1 MDGNEN
7 EFVNDIEEKLREK
20 LPSNYIL
27 QKNANLFYQ
36 ITLDNNLQPMVNFDE
51 YPRRG
56 HSAFQTE
63 YVFSWP
69 AL

>member
-36 ITLDNNLQPMVNFDE
+36 ITLDNNLQPMVNFDGMCLGAPE
-51 YPRRG
+51 QFDRCC
-56 HSAFQTE
+56 
-63 YVFSWP
+63 FSDQ
-69 AL
+69 